1 MINKAKYYLTT
12 KRLIRTIMLI
22 PRSAYLCL
30 SGQSRSGGF
39 FEPKLGL
46 HHASRAIYTN
56 ANCVSSYMHLRC
68 GKVLIYLTW
77 YQSWCILLRSAS
89 SDLYHCVESNR
100 DALTAPALSSSA
112 HLPFDGRAGLL

>member
-1 MINKAKYYLTT
+1 MW
-12 KRLIRTIMLI
+12 LIRSFALI
-22 PRSAYLCL
+22 TRSAYLCL

-39 FEPKLGL
+39 SRPKLGL

-56 ANCVSSYMHLRC
+56 ANCVSSYMHLRS

-89 SDLYHCVESNR
+89 ADLNY
-100 DALTAPALSSSA
+100 
-112 HLPFDGRAGLL
+112 